1 MTTTVYRAYD
11 LRTQPNGQIR
21 GICVSR
27 FTADEDAP
35 AFSTAPVSFPDYD
48 ALKQLL
54 SAQMLRDQIRLEV
67 RLNGNL
73 V

>member
-1 MTTTVYRAYD
+1 MTTTVHRAYD

-27 FTADEDAP
+27 FTADIDAP

-54 SAQMLRDQIRLEV
+54 SAQMLRNQIRLEV